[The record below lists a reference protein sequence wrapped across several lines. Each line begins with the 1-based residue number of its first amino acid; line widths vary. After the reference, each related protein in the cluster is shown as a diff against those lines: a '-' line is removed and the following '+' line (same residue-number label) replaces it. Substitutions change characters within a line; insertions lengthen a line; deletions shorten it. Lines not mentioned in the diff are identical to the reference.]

1 MSTQHTYRIWLKFV
15 ISHDYFEAEQCGV
28 VLEPDQLTRNELQKA
43 GILFKQQSPCSW
55 VLIVEN
61 DIRLETDE
69 QLSFQ
74 LKAAHPDFYYYTN
87 EAVSDM
93 EDCLISDYQK
103 GGIWKILSLPL
114 SENRVQNTETETIS
128 IRLGNQQKRI
138 EFLIFPSQSYL
149 NDPLEIREQRGKV
162 LFNPLEESTLPGT
175 DKKLFRF
182 VSSETLPLKKK
193 SDYQFH
199 LWELRKSGDNL
210 LSRLPDFPLIQSL
223 SPFSPKDTLTSY
235 IYL

>member
-1 MSTQHTYRIWLKFV
+1 MSTQNTYRIWLKFV

-28 VLEPDQLTRNELQKA
+28 TLQPDHLTRNELQKA
-43 GILFKQQSPCSW
+43 GILFKQQTSCSW
-55 VLIVEN
+55 VLISEN
-61 DIRLETDE
+61 DIHLEPE
-69 QLSFQ
+69 NQLTFL
-74 LKAAHPDFYYYTN
+74 LKANQAEFYYYTGAA
-87 EAVSDM
+87 ETTTA
-93 EDCLISDYQK
+93 DCTLTDFQK
-103 GGIWKILSLPL
+103 EGIWKTLRLPL
-114 SENRVQNTETETIS
+114 SETRLQNTETEVITIQ
-128 IRLGNQQKRI
+128 LGNQQKRI

-149 NDPLEIREQRGKV
+149 TDPLEIREQRGKIV
-162 LFNPLEESTLPGT
+162 FNPLEESTLPGT

-182 VSSETLPLKKK
+182 VSSDTIPLKKK
-193 SDYQFH
+193 SAYQFH